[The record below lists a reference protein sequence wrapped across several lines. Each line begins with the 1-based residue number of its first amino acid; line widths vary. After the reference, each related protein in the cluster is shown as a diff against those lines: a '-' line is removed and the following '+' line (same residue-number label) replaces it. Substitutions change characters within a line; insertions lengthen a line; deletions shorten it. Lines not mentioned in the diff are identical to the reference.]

1 MKGAVS
7 VALIMT
13 SSRCAGDVGERPGQV
28 VSVLSDEGVGW

>member
-13 SSRCAGDVGERPGQV
+13 SSRCTGDVGERPGQV
-28 VSVLSDEGVGW
+28 VSVLSDEGTGW

>member
-13 SSRCAGDVGERPGQV
+13 SSRCTGDPGEGT
-28 VSVLSDEGVGW
+28 GW

>member
-13 SSRCAGDVGERPGQV
+13 SSRGTRDLGERPGQV
-28 VSVLSDEGVGW
+28 VSVLSYEGTGW

>member
-13 SSRCAGDVGERPGQV
+13 SSRGTGDVGERPGRV
-28 VSVLSDEGVGW
+28 VSVLNDKGIGW

>member
-13 SSRCAGDVGERPGQV
+13 SSRGPGDLGERPGQAV
-28 VSVLSDEGVGW
+28 PVLSDEGTGR

>member
-13 SSRCAGDVGERPGQV
+13 SSRCTGDVGERPGQV
-28 VSVLSDEGVGW
+28 VSVLRYEGIGW